1 MRSGDIGRQ
10 HAQYRRGLVLG
21 FTVAETLLLVLFA
34 LMLALGF
41 VLMKRDRELKTLTGE
56 ISQLRE
62 KQRFLA
68 TKLEVFQAMAQN
80 KPTDEFFRELVRAR
94 ALQADLAARAAQLA
108 EREKATSKL
117 ETVID
122 AVKGRPDAR
131 RRVVE
136 LAALGA
142 RVQGEIDR
150 LSPQAAKGDAFAL
163 VPQAV
168 ALAQASLAAGRSL
181 GEARAALT
189 DSEKGARENATL
201 KGQIVTLHRDL
212 ASIGRGGDF
221 PPCWVT
227 AGGEIQFLL
236 RVTLNGGDTL
246 SVVDITPPAR
256 LDDRRA
262 LPLGEALFAGPV
274 SRGRFLAETQGLYD
288 QSRAKGCRYYVVV
301 SDRTGATQK
310 ELFKTLLFTVEA
322 HFYKV
327 ILRS

>member
-10 HAQYRRGLVLG
+10 QAQYRRGLVLG
-21 FTVAETLLLVLFA
+21 FTVAETMLLILFA

-41 VLMKRDRELKTLTGE
+41 VLMKRDRELKTLTGA

-62 KQRFLA
+62 KEQLLA
-68 TKLEVFQAMAQN
+68 TKVEVFQAMAQN

-94 ALQADLAARAAQLA
+94 ALQASLQARAAQLA
-108 EREKATSKL
+108 EREKAAAKL
-117 ETVID
+117 ESVID
-122 AVKGRPDAR
+122 AVRGAPDAR

-136 LAALGA
+136 FAALGA
-142 RVQGEIDR
+142 KVQGEIDR

-168 ALAQASLAAGRSL
+168 ALAQASLAAGQSQ
-181 GEARAALT
+181 GEARQRLLDA
-189 DSEKGARENATL
+189 EKGARENATL

-212 ASIGRGGDF
+212 TSIGRGGDF

-236 RVTLNGGDTL
+236 RVTLNGGDSL
-246 SVVDITPPAR
+246 SVADITPPAR

-262 LPLGEALFAGPV
+262 LPLSGALFAGPV
-274 SRGRFLAETQGLYD
+274 SRGQFLAQTQGVYD
-288 QSRAKGCRYYVVV
+288 QSRAKNCRYYVVIA
-301 SDRTGATQK
+301 DRTGATQK